1 MNGKRRRRSPILNNG
16 SKTSESKKVVLAP
29 PSLKFDHANLNIS
42 ESEKQKFRSG
52 QYEKELKDHMKKT
65 GDISGYQG
73 STNVSNSKLKDTAKF
88 VAKEA
93 IIHRVLHGAGAIIS
107 GTVGAM
113 LIPKSGGASNV
124 LDKYGRPIN

>member
-73 STNVSNSKLKDTAKF
+73 STNVSNSKLKDTNGNRYIF
-88 VAKEA
+88 VSKSCKTLIKGLQRQTYKED
-93 IIHRVLHGAGAIIS
+93 
-107 GTVGAM
+107 TN
-113 LIPKSGGASNV
+113 IPNRKMD
-124 LDKYGRPIN
+124 LTI